1 MPLHPQAAAFLAIW
15 NRVNTSPLETTPV
28 EVTRK
33 SLMAGIGPL
42 KDCPEL
48 ARVETL
54 SIAGQDGALRIRVY
68 QPHGETPQPVC
79 LYFHGGGWVLNSI
92 DTHDDLARR
101 LAAAGG
107 CSVISVDY
115 RLAPEHKYP
124 AAVEDAWSALEWTA
138 RQGGE
143 YGIDASRIAVCGDS
157 AGANLAAVLCL
168 LARDRQGPAIKA
180 QILAYPITD
189 CDFDRFS
196 YQTNAEGYFLTRSQM
211 QWFWEQYVAAP
222 EQMREPYA
230 SPLLADSL
238 AGLPPAVV
246 LTAEYDPLRDEG
258 EAYGRALAAAGIPA
272 TLVRYPGMIHGFLK
286 RVESFD
292 DARSAIQLI
301 GKELRSRLA

>member
-1 MPLHPQAAAFLAIW
+1 MPLHPQAAAFLAVW
-15 NRVNTSPLETTPV
+15 NRVNTAPLETTPV
-28 EVTRK
+28 EITRN

-48 ARVETL
+48 ARIETL
-54 SIAGQDGALRIRVY
+54 SIDGTDGPLRIRIY
-68 QPHGETPQPVC
+68 QPPGETPQPVC

-101 LAAAGG
+101 LADAGG
-107 CSVISVDY
+107 CTVISVDY

-124 AAVEDAWSALEWTA
+124 AAVEDAWSALEWTV

-143 YGIDASRIAVCGDS
+143 YGIDVGRIAVCGDS

-168 LARDRQGPAIKA
+168 LTRDRQGPPIRS
-180 QILAYPITD
+180 QVLAYPITD

-211 QWFWEQYVAAP
+211 QWFWEQYVATP

-238 AGLPPAVV
+238 ADLPPAVV

-258 EAYGRALAAAGIPA
+258 EAYGTALAAAGIPA

>member
-1 MPLHPQAAAFLAIW
+1 MSLHPQAAAFLAVW
-15 NRVNTSPLETTPV
+15 NRVNTAPLETTPV

-48 ARVETL
+48 ARIETL
-54 SIAGQDGALRIRVY
+54 SIDGPDGPLRIRIY
-68 QPHGETPQPVC
+68 QPHGGTPQPVC

-101 LAAAGG
+101 LADAGG
-107 CSVISVDY
+107 CIVISVDY

-124 AAVEDAWSALEWTA
+124 SAVKDAWSALEWTV
-138 RQGGE
+138 RQGGK
-143 YGIDASRIAVCGDS
+143 YGMDASRIAVCGDS

-168 LARDRQGPAIKA
+168 LTRDRNGPPIRS
-180 QILAYPITD
+180 QVLAYPITD
-189 CDFDRFS
+189 CDFERFS

-211 QWFWEQYVAAP
+211 QWFWEQYVSTP
-222 EQMREPYA
+222 QQMREPYA

-258 EAYGRALAAAGIPA
+258 EAYGTALAAAGIPA